1 MTSIPQAKRR
11 LTPPTGF
18 TLVELLV
25 VIAIIGI
32 LVALLLPAIQAARE
46 AARRSGCTNNMR
58 QLALANLNY
67 ESTHKKFP
75 YARKYDLWDAYTWT
89 QLILPQL
96 EEHAVYDGF
105 WTLPETPIRTGG
117 VSNYTPLA
125 DDERIRNSREAI
137 ITPFYCPSDTTPEA
151 NEIGTPAFGF
161 YRGNYRGCVG
171 SGDMYGL
178 VIPGQPF
185 NDAFRILGT
194 PDYTSPFGP
203 GVLAVTSDGGI
214 DRSPGDITF
223 PESTFQCRMAQ
234 ISDGTSNTVLLSE
247 GIVPQGNVWGGA
259 LGETVYGNMGGA
271 IYSNA
276 TPPNTTLP
284 DRIDGPCPDYSP
296 DLQYP
301 EGLCQPRSANLHPGD
316 VSKAGLR
323 GYAAARSHHPGGVN
337 AAMADGSVSFVQD
350 GVDWAVW
357 RAAGTRAQA
366 ESVESLTSN

>member
-125 DDERIRNSREAI
+125 DDERIRNSRQAI
-137 ITPFYCPSDTTPEA
+137 ITPYYCPSDTTPEP
-151 NEIGTPAFGF
+151 NELDTPAYGF

-171 SGDMYGL
+171 SGDMYGDR
-178 VIPGQPF
+178 IPGPDF
-185 NDAFRILGT
+185 NVFRIPGT
-194 PDYTSPFGP
+194 PDYSSPFAP
-203 GVLAVTSDGGI
+203 GIFAVEPDSGVDST
-214 DRSPGDITF
+214 PGDRTF
-223 PESTFQCRMAQ
+223 SASTFQCKMAQ
-234 ISDGTSNTVLLSE
+234 ISDGTSRTVLLSE
-247 GIVPQGNVWGGA
+247 GIVPVTPGWGGA
-259 LGETVYGNMGGA
+259 LGETIYGNMGGA
-271 IYSNA
+271 LYSNA
-276 TPPNTTLP
+276 TPPNSTIP
-284 DRIDGPCPDYSP
+284 DRIDGPCPADQG
-296 DLQYP
+296 DTIYP
-301 EGLCQPRSANLHPGD
+301 QHLCIPRSANLHPGQLT
-316 VSKAGLR
+316 KGATF
-323 GYAAARSHHPGGVN
+323 GYAAARSHHPGGANV
-337 AAMADGSVSFVQD
+337 AMADGSVSFVQD
-350 GVDWAVW
+350 GVDWVVW
-357 RAAGTRAQA
+357 RAAGTRSEA
-366 ESVESLTSN
+366 ESTESLSSN